1 MNFIQLALA
10 FAVGIAAL
18 WIVNSIFQSIM
29 NKKIGIAEHNTA
41 TATFQAGIVLAT
53 TVILSSTIGPG
64 MNAFR
69 FLTQG
74 QFDIMNIAW
83 AIAFNLF
90 FILIGLVMTILVIAA
105 GIISFFTITHINE
118 WEALKNNNIP
128 VAILTASV
136 VIGLAF
142 LLKDFVGHFCEAL
155 IPYPEVMN
163 VN

>member
-1 MNFIQLALA
+1 
-10 FAVGIAAL
+10 
-18 WIVNSIFQSIM
+18 
-29 NKKIGIAEHNTA
+29 
-41 TATFQAGIVLAT
+41 
-53 TVILSSTIGPG
+53 
-64 MNAFR
+64 
-69 FLTQG
+69 
-74 QFDIMNIAW
+74 
-83 AIAFNLF
+83 
-90 FILIGLVMTILVIAA
+90 MTILVIAA